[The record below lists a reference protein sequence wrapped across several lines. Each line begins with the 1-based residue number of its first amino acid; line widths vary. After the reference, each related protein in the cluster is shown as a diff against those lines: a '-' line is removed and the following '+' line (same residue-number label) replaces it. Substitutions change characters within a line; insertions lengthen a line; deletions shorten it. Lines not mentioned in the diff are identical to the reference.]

1 MQYLFRQRLK
11 NKRPCIGTI
20 IGIPSPET
28 AEVLSFVFFDWLFID
43 MEHGAFDIV
52 AVQRMLQAVAGK
64 TPCLIRVPALE
75 EAWIKKCLDAGADG
89 IIVPKVGSA
98 AEAAQV
104 VRFSKYPPM
113 GSRSVGLARAHGYGT
128 QFSAYLNQAND
139 AVAVV
144 LQIEHI
150 DAVNHI
156 DEILS
161 VDNIDAL
168 FIGPYDLLASMGS
181 TGRVDDPAVVAAM
194 ATVHSR
200 AAEAGMP
207 VGVFVA
213 AAADARPYI
222 ASVAGLKYSPN
233 FALYSATK
241 FAVRAFSE
249 GLRNEVQ
256 AHNIRVA
263 TVNPVWPIPIFSIR
277 FLMGVLSCRQIRA
290 IC

>member
-11 NKRPCIGTI
+11 DKRPCIGTI

-28 AEVLSFVFFDWLFID
+28 AEVLSFVGFDWLFID

-52 AVQRMLQAVAGK
+52 AVQRVLQAVAGK

-128 QFSAYLNQAND
+128 QFSAYLNLAND

-150 DAVNHI
+150 DAVN
-156 DEILS
+156 EIKAIS
-161 VDNIDAL
+161 KVPGIDAL
-168 FIGPYDLLASMGS
+168 FIGPYDLSASLGK
-181 TGRVDDPAVVAAM
+181 TGQVGHPQVQEAISRV
-194 ATVHSR
+194 
-200 AAEAGMP
+200 EQ
-207 VGVFVA
+207 
-213 AAADARPYI
+213 
-222 ASVAGLKYSPN
+222 
-233 FALYSATK
+233 SAQ
-241 FAVRAFSE
+241 AE
-249 GLRNEVQ
+249 GLPLGIFGANTAAVEGYLKSGYQ
-256 AHNIRVA
+256 LI
-263 TVNPVWPIPIFSIR
+263 TVGIDAM
-277 FLMGVLSCRQIRA
+277 LLEEAARA
-290 IC
+290 IVTSLHSLRS